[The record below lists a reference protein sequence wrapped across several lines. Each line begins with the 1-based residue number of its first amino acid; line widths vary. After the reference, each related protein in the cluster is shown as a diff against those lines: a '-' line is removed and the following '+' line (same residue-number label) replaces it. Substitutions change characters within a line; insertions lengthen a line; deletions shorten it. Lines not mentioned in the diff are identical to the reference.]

1 MKKFLKIYF
10 SLALIS
16 SLLLW
21 IGMNNGG
28 YFSYKVKKSKNQR
41 HTYEVTVQKVLL
53 VNKDINNTLHLC
65 LDIVKEPNH
74 KKNIYELSI
83 PLYAY
88 KGRISYSSP
97 WYYRDKVNDKD
108 RYLGHIEKLSQ
119 GFTVIFPES
128 SLKEGCHVSSS
139 IPILTDPHFNP
150 PTGVN
155 DFPLILELDKNLTD
169 VIYYPL
175 DIKKGYINHNNFML
189 YTTKHP
195 FVNSDWNDEGGSNY
209 LIVEIRGDR
218 YYHDKYASYLLPL
231 AIVAD
236 FLTSPL
242 QVVMGLG
249 LWILMIASGVK
260 C

>member
-53 VNKDINNTLHLC
+53 ANKDINNTLHLC

-83 PLYAY
+83 PLYEY
-88 KGRISYSSP
+88 KGLISYSSP
-97 WYYRDKVNDKD
+97 WYYNKGIDDKD
-108 RYLGHIEKLSQ
+108 RYQGYIEKAYQ
-119 GFTVIFPES
+119 GYTVIFPES
-128 SLKEGCHVSSS
+128 ALQEGCHVHSS
-139 IPILTDPHFNP
+139 IPILTNPHFKP
-150 PTGVN
+150 PTGAN
-155 DFPLILELDKNLTD
+155 DFPLILESDKNLTD
-169 VIYYPL
+169 VVYYPL
-175 DIKKGYINHNNFML
+175 DIMNGYINHNNFMV
-189 YTTKHP
+189 YATKQP
-195 FVNSDWNDEGGSNY
+195 FVNSNWDDEDGSNY
-209 LIVEIRGDR
+209 LIIELRGDR
-218 YYHDKYASYLLPL
+218 YYHDKVEFYKLPL
-231 AIVAD
+231 SIVAD
-236 FLTSPL
+236 FLTAPL
-242 QVVMGLG
+242 QVLIGVG
-249 LWILMIASGVK
+249 LWVLLIATGVR